1 MVIEEPPPKL
11 GDRYAILSQ
20 IGVGGMGRVYLA
32 QDTQHDRR
40 VAIKV
45 LNPELAGLVGPQRF
59 LREIRIAAGLSHP
72 NIVPVY
78 DSGESDGALYYV
90 MPFVE
95 GESLRERLRRE
106 TMLPVPKVI
115 EWAAKSARHSAS
127 STPRASSTATSS
139 PRTC

>member
-1 MVIEEPPPKL
+1 MKRFRSYLLDPFSTENLVVIEEPPPKL

-32 QDTQHDRR
+32 HDTQHDRR

-45 LNPELAGLVGPQRF
+45 LNPDLAGLVGPQRF

-78 DSGESDGALYYV
+78 DSGESDGRLYYV
-90 MPFVE
+90 MPYIA
-95 GESLRERLRRE
+95 GE
-106 TMLPVPKVI
+106 I
-115 EWAAKSARHSAS
+115 CASAS
-127 STPRASSTATSS
+127 GAKPCCRC
-139 PRTC
+139 RR